1 MSKPRATNK
10 PATMIRLC
18 TLLLA
23 LLFISSCDSNN
34 VEPGEFTD
42 IGEALE
48 RWQDRDFD
56 SYTIEQSVLCFCP
69 PPHSFTIEVVADSI
83 VNIDFD
89 DDDLDGWGLSEE
101 ELEELAIEKA
111 FTINEVFAL
120 ITKNLDSAHELNAT
134 YDPRYGYPSEVYL
147 DRIKNAV
154 DEEITIRMSNLSFD

>member
-1 MSKPRATNK
+1 MSISIAIHN
-10 PATMIRLC
+10 PATMIRLSIFLL
-18 TLLLA
+18 TLL
-23 LLFISSCDSNN
+23 FTTSCDSNN
-34 VEPGEFTD
+34 VEPEDFTD

-89 DDDLDGWGLSEE
+89 DDDLEGWGLSEE

>member
-1 MSKPRATNK
+1 
-10 PATMIRLC
+10 MIRLC
-18 TLLLA
+18 TLLLV
-23 LLFISSCDSNN
+23 LLFTSSCDSNN
-34 VEPGEFTD
+34 VEPEDFTD

-48 RWQDRDFD
+48 RWQNRDFE
-56 SYTIEQSVLCFCP
+56 SYSIEQSVLCFCP

-111 FTINEVFAL
+111 FTINDVFAL